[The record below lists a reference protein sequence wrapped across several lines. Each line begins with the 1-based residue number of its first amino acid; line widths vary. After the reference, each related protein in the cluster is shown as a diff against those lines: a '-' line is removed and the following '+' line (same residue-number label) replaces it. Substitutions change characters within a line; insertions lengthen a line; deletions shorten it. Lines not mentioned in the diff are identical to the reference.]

1 MFAGTGIGTL
11 FVDEQLRI
19 QRYTPAVTAIMN
31 LIPSDV
37 GRPLGDIAVR
47 VTGDA
52 DLVATV
58 TTVLD
63 TLATVEAQVKDSSG
77 RVYQMRVQ
85 PYRTLENV
93 IEGGVLTFV
102 DVTERQRLQ
111 AGLDELAQ
119 AVAEAGEFAQSVLD
133 TVREPQLVIDGE
145 LNVVT
150 ANKAFLATF
159 EEAPDAVMGRHLG
172 EIFGGAWLTP
182 QLQELILKVLPAK
195 KRLEDH
201 EVTLAESA
209 LGPCTITLN
218 ALELLQSPEKRRLML
233 LTVTHIEREA

>member
-1 MFAGTGIGTL
+1 
-11 FVDEQLRI
+11 
-19 QRYTPAVTAIMN
+19 MN
-31 LIPSDV
+31 LIPSDL
-37 GRPLGDIAVR
+37 GRPLADITVR
-47 VTGDA
+47 VTGDV
-52 DLVATV
+52 DVVATV

-63 TLATVEAQVKDSSG
+63 TLATVEAQVTDSSG

-102 DVTERQRLQ
+102 DVTERHRLQ
-111 AGLDELAQ
+111 ASLDELAQ
-119 AVAEAGEFAQSVLD
+119 TVAEAGEFAQSVLD
-133 TVREPQLVIDGE
+133 TVREPQLVVDEE

-159 EEAPDAVMGRHLG
+159 EEAPDAVIGRHLG
-172 EIFGGAWLTP
+172 EIYGGAWLTP
-182 QLQELILKVLPAK
+182 ELRELFLKVLPAK
-195 KRLEDH
+195 KRLEDYQA
-201 EVTLAESA
+201 TLAEGT

-233 LTVTHIEREA
+233 LTVTDIAREA